1 MKDNIVLVY
10 QTPELLGKRGV
21 QYIQATGGTSLSAA
35 PTTII
40 VIAHDQWQVS
50 VVPWEYFQV
59 WPIIT
64 TVLDL
69 DKRPAKH

>member
-1 MKDNIVLVY
+1 MFSISKPLEV
-10 QTPELLGKRGV
+10 P
-21 QYIQATGGTSLSAA
+21 SLSAA

-40 VIAHDQWQVS
+40 VIARDQWQVS

-69 DKRPAKH
+69 DKRPAKR